1 MPNHQL
7 TKLWSFTSAQLKQRS
22 EAYQNN
28 PQLSRT
34 EQGLT
39 LIEGLLAIVIISI
52 TVVSISPPIFWAVA
66 TRVQTQRAE
75 QSLKLAQGEIDRV
88 RTLVERNEVSA
99 SQFNLLPPYSTGATE
114 TDVRNQTSGN
124 FPAAPNA
131 KASGDKVVSI
141 RDCGTGTTGNDVATL
156 NGTSS
161 RPVNAFIRIDTNGDC
176 QADYL
181 MQTFRSQGLDQDGN
195 RFQGNADQNLSA
207 FVMGVRVYAAVAE
220 PVLIGGKGKTEPA
233 SLRATNGLGNQL
245 NRPLAV
251 LYSTI
256 VRSTDGRN
264 LELYHKLCQP
274 EAGLTTGAC

>member
-1 MPNHQL
+1 MPNYHSKKQGSSTSVQLAPKLGAHQKNL
-7 TKLWSFTSAQLKQRS
+7 L
-22 EAYQNN
+22 
-28 PQLSRT
+28 LSST

-88 RTLVERNEVSA
+88 RTLVERNEVKA
-99 SQFNLLPPYSTGATE
+99 AQFNLLPPYLTGTTE
-114 TDVRNQTSGN
+114 SDVRNQTSGK

-131 KASGDKVVSI
+131 QASGAKVVSI
-141 RDCGTGTTGNDVATL
+141 RDCGTGTNGNDDTTL

-176 QADYL
+176 RADYL

-195 RFQGNADQNLSA
+195 LFQGNANQILSA

-233 SLRATNGLGNQL
+233 ALRATNGLGNQL
-245 NRPLAV
+245 DRPLAV

-274 EAGLTTGAC
+274 QAGSNTGAC